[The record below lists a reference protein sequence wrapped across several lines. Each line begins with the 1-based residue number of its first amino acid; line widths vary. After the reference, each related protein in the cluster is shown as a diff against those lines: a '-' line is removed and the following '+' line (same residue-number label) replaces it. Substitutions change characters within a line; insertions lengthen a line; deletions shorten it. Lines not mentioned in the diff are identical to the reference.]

1 MGDGRPGLLDEA
13 RTIWSELRGIAHD
26 QLELA
31 ALETRLAGESVVR
44 MVCAGVLIG
53 VLLISAWLAL
63 LGAAVVVL
71 IAAGL
76 SPPLALLLAAVVNVA
91 AAGLLYLGIRRLAR
105 NLAFPATVRSVKP
118 DRPPMQQQLQ

>member
-1 MGDGRPGLLDEA
+1 MGNGQPGLLHEA
-13 RTIWSELRGIAHD
+13 RSIWSELRGIAHD
-26 QLELA
+26 QLQLA

-44 MVCAGVLIG
+44 MIAAGVLIG

-76 SPPLALLLAAVVNVA
+76 APPLALLLAAAVNVA
-91 AAGLLYLGIRRLAR
+91 GAALLYLGVRRLAR
-105 NLAFPATVRSVKP
+105 NLTFPATVRSVKP
-118 DRPPMQQQLQ
+118 DPAPMQQQLR